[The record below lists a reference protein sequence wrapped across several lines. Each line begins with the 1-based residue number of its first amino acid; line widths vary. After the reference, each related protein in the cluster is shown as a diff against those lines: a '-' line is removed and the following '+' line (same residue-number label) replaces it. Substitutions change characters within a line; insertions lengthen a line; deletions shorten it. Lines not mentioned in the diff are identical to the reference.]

1 MKEYIPM
8 GLLILTSGLWYV
20 AGHPKIEKWPSW
32 SASAM
37 WVAGTVALCAASAM
51 MILEAV

>member
-8 GLLILTSGLWYV
+8 GLLIVTSALWYI

-32 SASAM
+32 SASAL
-37 WVAGTVALCAASAM
+37 WVAGTVTMCAAM
-51 MILEAV
+51 VLMIVDAG